1 MKLAVPL
8 PFLALSMLLA
18 GCQSYPSANSIN
30 WNDLRTDI
38 ALRHQYERYSC
49 AAPALRGYSKDDRT
63 YAMPMHHQRHERA
76 RVVAASA
83 PLRADS
89 AEARQALDQV
99 RELSVKID
107 VLEDALK
114 TNAGATNQNQAL
126 IVGQIKA
133 LKAELAQLRNAPNGS
148 ASTQSQTPAANT
160 VSGIR
165 FGTN

>member
-1 MKLAVPL
+1 MKASPL
-8 PFLALSMLLA
+8 PFLALSALLA

-38 ALRHQYERYSC
+38 ALRHRYERYSC
-49 AAPALRGYSKDDRT
+49 YSRSLRGYSKDDWT
-63 YAMPMHHQRHERA
+63 YAMPTHHQRHERA
-76 RVVAASA
+76 RVVPTSVPQAIDIS
-83 PLRADS
+83 
-89 AEARQALDQV
+89 EARQALDQV
-99 RELSVKID
+99 SELSAKID

-126 IVGQIKA
+126 IVDQIKA
-133 LKAELAQLRNAPNGS
+133 LKAELAHLKNAPSGS

>member
-1 MKLAVPL
+1 MKLAGPL
-8 PFLALSMLLA
+8 PFLALSVLLA
-18 GCQSYPSANSIN
+18 GCQSYPGASSIN

-38 ALRHQYERYSC
+38 ALRHRYEQYSC
-49 AAPALRGYSKDDRT
+49 AARALPGYSKDDWT

-76 RVVAASA
+76 RVVAISA
-83 PLRADS
+83 PQAKDT
-89 AEARQALDQV
+89 AEGRQALDQV
-99 RELSVKID
+99 RELSAKID

-133 LKAELAQLRNAPNGS
+133 LKAELSQMKTS
-148 ASTQSQTPAANT
+148 ASSAAATQNQTPAANT